1 MAKTAND
8 LLALVRAQLGNN
20 GKTYWDWY
28 FGGGYINGTL
38 TPFCACGV
46 SWSLAKTGVKCP
58 YFPSA
63 LAFDKRDMAVI
74 KDRWVEKYSLQAGDV
89 VSFDWEHD
97 GKGNHVGF
105 IESKLSPS
113 TYQTLEFNTSGGIVA
128 RRTRSVTDIIGGIRP
143 YYDEK
148 KPEPTPKTKL
158 SEDGK
163 FGPKTKAALQA
174 ALQSHGYYKK
184 YTVDGIMGYGTIT
197 ELQRYLID
205 KGYNGH
211 GVTGDFAYYSTK
223 DLQRYLRAK
232 GYRECDVTG
241 HWGYYT
247 TLMLQ
252 RCLNDGEF

>member
-8 LLALVRAQLGNN
+8 LLALVRSQLGNDGRN
-20 GKTYWDWY
+20 YWNWY

-46 SWSLAKTGVKCP
+46 SWSLSKAGVKCP

-63 LAFDKRDMAVI
+63 LAFDMRDMAVI
-74 KDRWVEKYSLQAGDV
+74 KDRWVDKYSLQAGDV

-143 YYDEK
+143 YYEEK
-148 KPEPTPKTKL
+148 KPTPVPQPKL
-158 SEDGK
+158 EVDGK
-163 FGPKTKAALQA
+163 FGALTKAALQT
-174 ALQSHGYYKK
+174 ALQSHGYYTK
-184 YTVDGIMGYGTIT
+184 YQVDGIMGYGTIT
-197 ELQRYLID
+197 ELQRYLLG
-205 KGYNGH
+205 KGFKDH
-211 GVTGDFAYYSTK
+211 DITGYFGYYSTQ
-223 DLQRYLRAK
+223 DLQRYLRSK
-232 GYRECDVTG
+232 GYKDCDVTG
-241 HWGYYT
+241 YWGEYT
-247 TLMLQ
+247 TRALQ
-252 RCLNDGEF
+252 KCLNAGDF